1 MTVRFPEGFLWGA
14 ATSAYQ
20 IEGSL
25 DADGRGP
32 SVWDDFVQRP
42 GAVEGGGDAEIAVD
56 SYRRWRDDIAI
67 LAELGMKAYRF
78 SVGWSRIMPEG
89 TGRVEQRGLDHYER
103 FVDEL
108 LAAGITPVLTLNH
121 WDMPQALMAPDG
133 AGGTEGWVGRG
144 SVAAFAEF
152 ATAVGQSLGD
162 RVPWWITQNEPWII
176 QLLGYQLG
184 LHAPGI
190 ADLAK
195 SVQAGH
201 HVMLGH
207 GAAYDALRGLT

>member
-108 LAAGITPVLTLNH
+108 LAA
-121 WDMPQALMAPDG
+121 
-133 AGGTEGWVGRG
+133 AG
-144 SVAAFAEF
+144 
-152 ATAVGQSLGD
+152 L
-162 RVPWWITQNEPWII
+162 
-176 QLLGYQLG
+176 
-184 LHAPGI
+184 
-190 ADLAK
+190 
-195 SVQAGH
+195 
-201 HVMLGH
+201 
-207 GAAYDALRGLT
+207 